1 MITFEQTPF
10 AEVKLFCFDGVTDN
24 RGFKIRN
31 WSREDFLQ
39 HGIDFAPVE
48 SVIYEIPEA
57 GTLYGIHF
65 QLEPKPQ
72 QKLITLIAGAGI
84 DYAIDLRPD
93 SPTFKKWFS
102 VELAATNH
110 RQILIP
116 RGFGHLFYSTEPDT
130 KMLFQIDR
138 EFDTAL
144 SKTISYRDPEIA
156 LDICNRDFIVSPKD
170 AAAPLLNSIQLNMD
184 KTKNNACQILGMHHI
199 SMKCKDKVLF
209 EKAVAFYKDILG
221 FCEER
226 RWAEGVML
234 QEDSARLEIFCNGE
248 GIREQGAIRH
258 FALETKNVDELAAK
272 VKTAGY
278 EVFIE
283 PKNITIESEPQF
295 HARMAFF
302 YGPLGEQVELFNPEL
317 VAAPQDET
325 PPTKSDPQIQVLRAS
340 EEWQRA
346 GAYSV
351 RIEGMN
357 RQHHIPLR
365 DEFDEHDCDGTKY
378 IVLLDDGYP
387 VATCRFYENDTRTV
401 TLGRV
406 VVLPEYRGL
415 GLGKKVVTEAEAW
428 AKELGYKKINIDSRV
443 EAIQFYEKL
452 GYLHATGND
461 EIIKSGSFECVQM
474 YKEL

>member
-10 AEVKLFCFDGVTDN
+10 AEVKLFRFDGVTDN
-24 RGFKIRN
+24 RGFKIRT

-65 QLEPKPQ
+65 QLEPKQQ
-72 QKLITLIAGAGI
+72 QKLITLIAGAGV

-102 VELAATNH
+102 TELAETNH

-138 EFDTAL
+138 EFDPAL
-144 SKTISYRDPEIA
+144 SQSISYKDPEIA
-156 LDICNRDFIVSPKD
+156 LDIRDRDFIVSPKD
-170 AAAPLLNSIQLNMD
+170 AAAPLLSSVELNIE
-184 KTKNNACQILGMHHI
+184 TKNNATQILGMHHV
-199 SMKCKDKVLF
+199 SMKCADKVLF
-209 EKAVAFYKDILG
+209 EKAVAFYKEILG

-234 QEDSARLEIFCNGE
+234 KEGNARLEIFCNGE

-272 VKTAGY
+272 VKAAGY

-302 YGPLGEQVELFNPEL
+302 YGPLGEQVELFNPEPE
-317 VAAPQDET
+317 APQDET
-325 PPTKSDPQIQVLRAS
+325 PPTKSNPQIQVLRAS

-387 VATCRFYENDTRTV
+387 VATCRFYENDSRSV

-406 VVLPEYRGL
+406 VVLPQYRGL

-428 AKELGYKKINIDSRV
+428 AKELDYKQIDIDSRV
-443 EAIQFYEKL
+443 EAIHFYEKL

-474 YKEL
+474 YKEF

>member
-10 AEVKLFCFDGVTDN
+10 AEVKLFRFDGVSDN
-24 RGFKIRN
+24 RGFKIRA
-31 WSREDFLQ
+31 WSTQDFLQ

-48 SVIYEIPEA
+48 SLIYEIPVA

-72 QKLITLIAGAGI
+72 QKLISLIAGAGV

-102 VELAATNH
+102 IELAATNR

-116 RGFGHLFYSTEPDT
+116 RGFGHLFYSTVPDT
-130 KMLFQIDR
+130 KMHFQIDR
-138 EFDTAL
+138 EFDPAL
-144 SKTISYRDPEIA
+144 SQSISYKDPEIA
-156 LDICNRDFIVSPKD
+156 LDIRDRDFIVSPKD
-170 AAAPLLNSIQLNMD
+170 AAAPLLSMQHL
-184 KTKNNACQILGMHHI
+184 
-199 SMKCKDKVLF
+199 SMKCS
-209 EKAVAFYKDILG
+209 DI
-221 FCEER
+221 E
-226 RWAEGVML
+226 
-234 QEDSARLEIFCNGE
+234 
-248 GIREQGAIRH
+248 
-258 FALETKNVDELAAK
+258 
-272 VKTAGY
+272 
-278 EVFIE
+278 
-283 PKNITIESEPQF
+283 
-295 HARMAFF
+295 
-302 YGPLGEQVELFNPEL
+302 
-317 VAAPQDET
+317 
-325 PPTKSDPQIQVLRAS
+325 VLRAS

-351 RIEGMN
+351 RVEGMN

-387 VATCRFYENDTRTV
+387 VATCRFYENGANIV

-415 GLGKKVVTEAEAW
+415 GLGKKVVQEAEVW
-428 AKELGYKKINIDSRV
+428 AKELGYKQINIDSRV
-443 EAIQFYEKL
+443 EAIHFYEKL
-452 GYLHATGND
+452 GYLHASGND
-461 EIIKSGSFECVQM
+461 DIIKSGSFECVQM